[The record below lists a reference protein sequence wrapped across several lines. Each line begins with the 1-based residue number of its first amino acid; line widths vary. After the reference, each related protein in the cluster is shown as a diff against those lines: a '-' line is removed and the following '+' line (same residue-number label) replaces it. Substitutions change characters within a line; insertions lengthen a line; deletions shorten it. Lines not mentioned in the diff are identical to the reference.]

1 MLQEKVANDCQQQR
15 LHHDVTLV
23 LEEICGVQ
31 RPPGTDE
38 CPKVPGGMCKLLHAR
53 DKDTV
58 DSPGNAGYRPSTD
71 NKEHT
76 KHAKASILRHFCAV
90 PAHFSQQLNLGAVN
104 VLAALALQPQPI
116 SSGPQGL
123 AIFSNSTLPQ
133 LAPITTSSSSSSS
146 SSSSALPPLAL
157 SFIAHK
163 GPILQVQYMPVE
175 YQTAQGTAQGL
186 FAQFFS
192 QFFFSVTNKGS
203 NSTISLDDIM
213 LQYWFAAPQDD
224 TQDPVPSSVTLGNT
238 SSSGSSG
245 GGEGGSSVA
254 DKFKMSCADVSKE
267 LTLGC
272 DALVATFKPGLPG
285 VTGASYVMELT
296 FKAGSGLLLPA
307 GTPPDN
313 SSLVAALLATV
324 NVPTLRV
331 LQAIVSIETQRYMSS
346 LDVNLDYSYLD
357 TPRRNAPDV
366 EVQQN
371 SKVVPRSPLP
381 NPRLPAYVAGLL
393 AWGSPPRAGA
403 SQPLPPPGTVVCS
416 INVTYCCQ
424 SDPPTVPGT
433 PFVSSVP
440 TDWQERWR
448 DNYVSSQEL
457 RGAKIQIANLPA
469 VALGP
474 LSPAVS
480 DSVPPPEPG
489 GGRSKPS
496 KGVIAGAALNMSVS
510 VYWCHNKSDP
520 CSDTLAWIGASA
532 VNCSRWIVRGGRA
545 YRLLGTAADT
555 RASIPGVRRAARHPV
570 AGPAGSAR
578 RDRGARANGVAGRV
592 SRGYTPRDG
601 GTEAALL
608 AYHDDHETRS
618 SLLSFLCGYSP
629 PDSVDRVSPGRNH
642 DSAFGLFG
650 GIRRWTGRG
659 QSQGGDR
666 GAMNQE
672 PAGWDGDLRQLPG
685 DRYPGDAHLA
695 MSMMPGGNQAA
706 HFDAAIYRECSANL
720 DPHCLSEVDLY
731 IDFDAEVK
739 QHLGRL
745 IGVGGFGKVHEAVW
759 QGQRVAIKIMSC
771 EMPRITRYRSE
782 GSLVKEVE
790 LCARFR
796 NKPPHCAAAGG
807 IAWATPP
814 APPPPPGHAWVLG
827 CRMHSQ
833 PPAPPRSPGPGPS

>member
-1 MLQEKVANDCQQQR
+1 MASSLPPA
-15 LHHDVTLV
+15 
-23 LEEICGVQ
+23 G
-31 RPPGTDE
+31 RPPQRRCLLGLFYLLCAHGLVDGVAAAAAAAIPPRHVDFSRTLLQQSGSPSPPGSREGGLPAGPPPGAPRGPDQCLVTATYLTNLELGGVDVPLFIGTFNMQAA
-38 CPKVPGGMCKLLHAR
+38 PSV
-53 DKDTV
+53 
-58 DSPGNAGYRPSTD
+58 NASSWVLSWRFTEG
-71 NKEHT
+71 EVIHT
-76 KHAKASILRHFCAV
+76 RGDIL
-90 PAHFSQQLNLGAVN
+90 PTGAVN
-104 VLAALALQPQPI
+104 VLAALALQPQPVN
-116 SSGPQGL
+116 SGPQGL

-133 LAPITTSSSSSSS
+133 LAPTSSSSSSS
-146 SSSSALPPLAL
+146 SSSVLPPLAL

-163 GPILQVQYMPVE
+163 GPVNSSGGSLPRAVAAGAGGNASSSTFMGVGPPADVVFNGLQCSLLPPGVGAPAGAAGQGGGAGLAIASRAEPLLQGTWPQILQVQYMPVE

-238 SSSGSSG
+238 SSSGGSG

-403 SQPLPPPGTVVCS
+403 SQPLPPPGTVAMLPPGMTCKPSSTGTSQVCS

-440 TDWQERWR
+440 ADWQERWR

-480 DSVPPPEPG
+480 DIVQPPKPG

-496 KGVIAGAALNMSVS
+496 KGVIAGAVVGSFVGAGLIAFLVLLLTRGRRYLAY
-510 VYWCHNKSDP
+510 VERR
-520 CSDTLAWIGASA
+520 DTQSQG
-532 VNCSRWIVRGGRA
+532 
-545 YRLLGTAADT
+545 LLGQQGGTAGLA
-555 RASIPGVRRAARHPV
+555 PH
-570 AGPAGSAR
+570 
-578 RDRGARANGVAGRV
+578 GAVGRV

-601 GTEAALL
+601 GTETALL

-629 PDSVDRVSPGRNH
+629 PDSVDRVTPGRNH

-695 MSMMPGGNQAA
+695 MSMMPGGNQTA

-720 DPHCLSEVDLY
+720 DPHCLSEV
-731 IDFDAEVK
+731 
-739 QHLGRL
+739 G
-745 IGVGGFGKVHEAVW
+745 
-759 QGQRVAIKIMSC
+759 
-771 EMPRITRYRSE
+771 
-782 GSLVKEVE
+782 
-790 LCARFR
+790 
-796 NKPPHCAAAGG
+796 
-807 IAWATPP
+807 
-814 APPPPPGHAWVLG
+814 
-827 CRMHSQ
+827 
-833 PPAPPRSPGPGPS
+833 